1 MQAWCDSHCHLNFPE
16 LANQP
21 DLLAQLTQE
30 GCCGLL
36 VPATTVQSFTAVRAL
51 ADNNPGF
58 IWPAF
63 GLHPYFMQQHKAGD
77 LNQLRVELDKGCI
90 AVGEIGLDFMIE
102 TDPNAQIALFR
113 QQLQLA
119 REYGLPVILHA
130 RKSLDE
136 ISRILKQ
143 EKFTQGGIVHAFSG
157 SLVQAQRF
165 IDQGF
170 VLGIGGAVTYAR
182 ANKLRHTVSSLP
194 LDSLVLETDAPDM
207 RPSFV
212 QGHNNPR
219 YLPEIARHIAALRE
233 MPLELLL
240 TSSCENLSRVLKVKL
255 CAH

>member
-1 MQAWCDSHCHLNFPE
+1 MQTWCDSHCHLDFPE
-16 LANQP
+16 LASQP
-21 DLLAQLTQE
+21 DLLAQLTQA

-36 VPATTVQSFTAVRAL
+36 VPATTVQSFAAVRAL

-63 GLHPYFMQQHKAGD
+63 GLHPYFMAQHKAGD
-77 LNQLRVELDKGCI
+77 LNQLRLELEKTCI
-90 AVGEIGLDFMIE
+90 AVGEIGLDFMI
-102 TDPNAQIALFR
+102 DADRNAQIVLFR

-119 REYGLPVILHA
+119 REYGLPIILHA

-136 ISRILKQ
+136 ISSILKQ

-182 ANKLRHTVSSLP
+182 ANKLRHTVSTLP

-212 QGHNNPR
+212 QGHNSPR
-219 YLPEIARHIAALRE
+219 YLPEIAQHIATLRG

-240 TSSCENLSRVLKVKL
+240 NSSCENLSRILKVKL

>member
-1 MQAWCDSHCHLNFPE
+1 MPAWYDSHCHLDFPE
-16 LANQP
+16 LASQP
-21 DLLAQLTQE
+21 DLLAQLAKE
-30 GCCGLL
+30 GCCGVL
-36 VPATTVQSFTAVRAL
+36 VPATTAQSFVPVRTL

-58 IWPAF
+58 VWPAF
-63 GLHPYFMQQHKAGD
+63 GLHPYFMRQHKTGD
-77 LNQLRVELDKGCI
+77 LNQLRAELDKGCI

-102 TDPNAQIALFR
+102 ADPVAQMALFR

-136 ISRILKQ
+136 ISSILKQ
-143 EKFTQGGIVHAFSG
+143 EKFSQGGIVHAFSG

-170 VLGIGGAVTYAR
+170 VLGIGGAVTYTR
-182 ANKLRHTVSSLP
+182 ANKLRHTVSVLP
-194 LDSLVLETDAPDM
+194 LDSIVLETDAPDM

-212 QGHNNPR
+212 QGHNSPR
-219 YLPEIARHIAALRE
+219 YLPEIAQHIAALRG

-240 TSSCENLSRVLKVKL
+240 NSSCENLSRILKVNL